1 MRLRPTHQPS
11 SANQRGGL
19 ALVLLAAVAFG
30 GTAHADEQLFGYAR
44 GAETLPASHVD
55 LYQFATLRAGKD
67 AGTYRGWDFE
77 TEAEYGFT
85 DKLQGSIAL
94 INHYFK
100 TRDVPDL
107 DDGSHFRIGG
117 LEAAVKY
124 RLRSPFIGG
133 YGLALRPEI
142 GFIRYD
148 DVGGLLEHELLVG
161 TTLIY
166 QHNYFDDTLIFAANA
181 GFDFTWGK
189 KPAEQY
195 DHEVLLDGLLGL
207 SYRIAPRW
215 FAGIE
220 GRIHSEFPNFDLGTN
235 EHTIVFAGPNLHYAA
250 KRWWATLSW
259 AYQVWGNGVDEPIS
273 HKTYAEETRNEYRL
287 KIGLNF

>member
-1 MRLRPTHQPS
+1 MVI
-11 SANQRGGL
+11 AL
-19 ALVLLAAVAFG
+19 AGF
-30 GTAHADEQLFGYAR
+30 TEMTHADEQLFGYAR
-44 GAETLPASHVD
+44 GAETLPAGHVD
-55 LYQFATLRAGKD
+55 LYQFTTLRTGKD

-77 TEAEYGFT
+77 TEVEYGFT
-85 DKLQGSIAL
+85 DKFQGSLAL

-100 TRDVPDL
+100 TQDVPDL
-107 DDGSHFRIGG
+107 DDSSHYRIGG
-117 LEAAVKY
+117 LEAAAKY
-124 RLRSPFIGG
+124 RLKSPFIDG

-148 DVGGLLEHELLVG
+148 DVNGLLEHELLVG

-189 KPAEQY
+189 QPAEQY
-195 DHEVLLDGLLGL
+195 DHEILLDGLLGL
-207 SYRIAPRW
+207 SYRFAPRW
-215 FAGIE
+215 FVGVE

-235 EHTIVFAGPNLHYAA
+235 EHTIVFAGPALHYAA

-259 AYQVWGNGVDEPIS
+259 AYQAWGHGVDEPIS
-273 HKTYAEETRNEYRL
+273 GKTYAEETRNEYRL
-287 KIGLNF
+287 KVGLNF